1 MRHGH
6 VVSACSAPEF
16 LNRDVHPD
24 SVYCFCNITVTC
36 CQWNVT
42 ESQYEMRQLRP

>member
-6 VVSACSAPEF
+6 VVSACSASEL
-16 LNRDVHPD
+16 LNREAHPD
-24 SVYCFCNITVTC
+24 SVLFFVILLN

-42 ESQYEMRQLRP
+42 ESQYEMRELSP